1 MSNLEVGIVGLPNVG
16 KSTLFNA
23 ITKAGAEAA
32 NFPFCTIEPNVGV
45 VAVPDPRLK
54 VLHELY
60 NSKKTTPASVR
71 FVDIAGL
78 VKGASKGEGLGNKFL
93 EHIRQVDAVAHVVRC
108 FVDPNITHVEGGID
122 PLREG
127 NVIQVCG
134 RMAGGDI
141 EILICDN
148 GNGMDEQQL
157 TALRTELAQQ
167 TGRPG
172 AHIGISNVNQRI
184 KLIYG
189 AAYGV
194 SIRSTR
200 GAGTEIRVQLPAR
213 DVEEMK
219 RYV

>member
-1 MSNLEVGIVGLPNVG
+1 MQRAPDVAEMVLVLA
-16 KSTLFNA
+16 TLFRISIRREMIVSIA
-23 ITKAGAEAA
+23 DELEY
-32 NFPFCTIEPNVGV
+32 CQSY
-45 VAVPDPRLK
+45 LK
-54 VLHELY
+54 LY
-60 NSKKTTPASVR
+60 ALRYGDLLS
-71 FVDIAGL
+71 FGFD
-78 VKGASKGEGLGNKFL
+78 
-93 EHIRQVDAVAHVVRC
+93 
-108 FVDPNITHVEGGID
+108 VDPQIRPYSIPKLLLQPLIENAVVHGID

-194 SIRSTR
+194 SIRSIR

-213 DVEEMK
+213 SVEEMK